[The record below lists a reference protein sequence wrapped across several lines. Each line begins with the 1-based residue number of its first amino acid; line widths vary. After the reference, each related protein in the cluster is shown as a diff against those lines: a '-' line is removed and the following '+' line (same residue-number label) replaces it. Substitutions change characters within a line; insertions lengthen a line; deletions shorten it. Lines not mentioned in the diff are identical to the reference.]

1 MEALFAAQEAQIS
14 ALTGR
19 IDALEK
25 ALAELKGYVDG
36 LNVHPMRDLPDPHRG
51 FDRRD

>member
-1 MEALFAAQEAQIS
+1 MDALFAAQEAQIS

-36 LNVHPMRDLPDPHRG
+36 QSQHPQFEHPDFH
-51 FDRRD
+51 RRD